1 MIGRPVFEP
10 LTGCPGFLVVI
21 ITSLDATEK
30 VAYIICYTKRSN
42 KRAIIMANRLYP
54 VEPPY
59 SQAVETLLS
68 RYPKPNGY
76 LLKLFRVFAN
86 SKRFLRKGVLDL
98 LDRDS
103 PLTMRHRELVILR
116 TCANTDCE
124 YEWGVHV
131 AGFAE
136 HVRFTEEQIKATR
149 LETPDA
155 ACWNSEE
162 STLLLAVD
170 ELCNSA
176 CLRPETRDRFQSLFT
191 VEQQLEVFALCGN
204 YHTVS
209 FVANTA
215 EIEGEPFGMRFPSAL
230 DKGD

>member
-1 MIGRPVFEP
+1 
-10 LTGCPGFLVVI
+10 
-21 ITSLDATEK
+21 
-30 VAYIICYTKRSN
+30 
-42 KRAIIMANRLYP
+42 MANRLYT

-59 SQAVETLLS
+59 THEVETLLS

-86 SKRFLRKGVLDL
+86 SPRFLRKGVLDL

-116 TCANTDCE
+116 TCANNDCE

-136 HVRFTEEQIKATR
+136 HVRFTEEQIRATR
-149 LETPDA
+149 LGAPDA
-155 ACWNSEE
+155 ECWSSEE

-170 ELCNSA
+170 ELCDSA
-176 CLRPETRDRFQSLFT
+176 RLSPDTQDRFQSLFT
-191 VEQQLEVFALCGN
+191 VGQQLEIFALCGN

-209 FVANTA
+209 FVANIA
-215 EIEGEPFGMRFPSAL
+215 EIEGEPFGVPFPSAL
-230 DKGD
+230 SEDD